1 MARGALDKIE
11 NEGDFARGMGIAIAM
26 LIALFA
32 VGIALFVIQQGTAHS
47 AAQVKDA
54 ARSADASAVPREP
67 TPGATPPS
75 ASQ

>member
-1 MARGALDKIE
+1 MARGALDNIE

-54 ARSADASAVPREP
+54 ARSADVSAVPREP

-75 ASQ
+75 ASP